1 MNKKIFGLFL
11 VVAALFSAASFQSC
25 KDNDS
30 DLYNEVLI
38 KETQHYNELK
48 NRIDA
53 IESSLCKVDCEL
65 LKSQVEALK
74 AEVEALKAKL
84 DEFPVDKLND
94 VVARIEALEAQNT
107 EILAAV
113 EALQFN
119 YEELLARVE
128 AIEESL
134 CREDCAALKAE
145 LEALKAKVAAANLD
159 RVNELLNLVRA
170 LEDKMKLKGVTVQSV
185 YTPAFGSFNSPVGLN
200 SNILLGYYGQAKTA
214 FDFKGT
220 IVGGDLVSGNLGTLY
235 LSVDPLNVDF
245 SGVDV
250 NLVTSQGNKV
260 DVDLTPLQKSE
271 HDIKLGY
278 TRAEGKNHL
287 YETTAKITSADD
299 VQHVTLNTQGYKDA
313 LKDIIS
319 YKDGVNFS
327 NIASLIYN
335 TVNTDLH
342 ANAVEVSYG
351 GETVIS
357 KYEICAAVVKPLGF
371 STFEV
376 LGSINRD
383 AVASKVSSAANKIV
397 NKVQSLLVAQFG
409 ANLIDFDIKKID
421 LIPSGD
427 DISVKIPAGTIS
439 FIVNVPN
446 ASGSGS
452 TPQPIKNEDDFFINI
467 PKEDLADVFKG
478 AEGQINE
485 MIAMVQNYIKK
496 INGAWTTITT
506 GSGSA
511 IINKAVETI
520 VNKTLSVAERATH
533 LANPTLFVVDGDK
546 LKRLSTIEAAPT
558 VLDNANV
565 ELIPS
570 SNSLELVVPFY
581 KKHLFAE
588 NTDVKFFYEN
598 YTEINGTFEGTTLR
612 AKMTVP
618 SGVTTKIVYEVVDYY
633 GKRDHFICYVKKQ

>member
-84 DEFPVDKLND
+84 GEFPVDKLND

-159 RVNELLNLVRA
+159 RVNELLNRVNT
-170 LEDKMKLKGVTVQSV
+170 LEQQMKLKGVTVQSV
-185 YTPAFGSFNSPVGLN
+185 YTPAFGSFNSSVGLN
-200 SNILLGYYGQAKTA
+200 SNILLGYCGHIATGHPE
-214 FDFKGT
+214 FGNPGFT
-220 IVGGDLVSGNLGTLY
+220 GGDVHTENLGTIY
-235 LSVDPLNVDF
+235 LTVDPLNVSAKGYKAALRSSAGTPAGIAMSD
-245 SGVDV
+245 
-250 NLVTSQGNKV
+250 LKPANK
-260 DVDLTPLQKSE
+260 
-271 HDIKLGY
+271 DIILGY
-278 TRAEGKNHL
+278 TRANNNNYL
-287 YETTAKITSADD
+287 YETTATLDLTNTAYL
-299 VQHVTLNTQGYKDA
+299 QHVTLNTQGYKDA
-313 LKDIIS
+313 LKDIIN
-319 YKDGVNFS
+319 YKDGINFS

-335 TVNTDLH
+335 TVHTDLR
-342 ANAVEVSYG
+342 ANAVEVSYL
-351 GETVIS
+351 GESVIS
-357 KYEICAAVVKPLGF
+357 KYEISAAVVKPLGI
-371 STFEV
+371 TTVEA
-376 LGSINRD
+376 LASINGV
-383 AVASKVSSAANKIV
+383 AVASKVSSVANKV
-397 NKVQSLLVAQFG
+397 VSKVQSVLHDRFG
-409 ANLIDFDIKKID
+409 ANLISFPIESIELIPANGAIHVTIEAGKIQVNVGGVTGSNPQDIEFDIPFTD
-421 LIPSGD
+421 LEE
-427 DISVKIPAGTIS
+427 A
-439 FIVNVPN
+439 F
-446 ASGSGS
+446 
-452 TPQPIKNEDDFFINI
+452 ED
-467 PKEDLADVFKG
+467 AQ
-478 AEGQINE
+478 GQIDE
-485 MIAMVQNYIKK
+485 MIGMVQNYISK
-496 INGAWTTITT
+496 INNAWTTITT

-511 IINKAVETI
+511 LIDKAVEVI
-520 VNKTLSVAERATH
+520 VNKTLSVAERASH
-533 LANPTLFVVDGDK
+533 LANPAIFVVDGDK
-546 LKRLSTIEAAPT
+546 LKRLSTISAAPT
-558 VLDNANV
+558 VLENATV

-581 KKHLFAE
+581 KKYLTTTAGATIIAE
-588 NTDVKFFYEN
+588 NGDD
-598 YTEINGTFEGTTLR
+598 INGHTFDGTVLR

-618 SGVTTKIVYEVVDYY
+618 AGPTAITYEVADYY
-633 GKRDHFICYVKKQ
+633 GTIKQITCYVQK